1 MKEKSGVG
9 QVNPTAVAATV
20 RTVIDHHQTKLNA
33 AEAQSP
39 ALPSLQPRNVNYAV
53 ADLFG
58 RCFLRVCYWVDVFSS
73 MRRRGEPLPYVPFTH
88 QPIRSLAAM
97 QPTQGLIEAESAGK
111 AIGTPPVASA

>member
-53 ADLFG
+53 ADLE
-58 RCFLRVCYWVDVFSS
+58 S
-73 MRRRGEPLPYVPFTH
+73 
-88 QPIRSLAAM
+88 
-97 QPTQGLIEAESAGK
+97 IEG
-111 AIGTPPVASA
+111 